1 MACEAL
7 SNQCVIQHK
16 KFAVRP
22 AERA

>member
-16 KFAVRP
+16 KSAVRP